1 MRVDVSQIELN
12 QLNRRFPRT
21 PTPIPGKDKIL
32 TFFKSFTHPIAVAG
46 MSLYDPITREYL
58 EDAVE
63 AYEHDGFYWT
73 NEDMLLFEKYN
84 LQLDQSFIDYVL
96 NR

>member
-1 MRVDVSQIELN
+1 
-12 QLNRRFPRT
+12 
-21 PTPIPGKDKIL
+21 
-32 TFFKSFTHPIAVAG
+32 

-73 NEDMLLFEKYN
+73 NEDVLLFEKYN